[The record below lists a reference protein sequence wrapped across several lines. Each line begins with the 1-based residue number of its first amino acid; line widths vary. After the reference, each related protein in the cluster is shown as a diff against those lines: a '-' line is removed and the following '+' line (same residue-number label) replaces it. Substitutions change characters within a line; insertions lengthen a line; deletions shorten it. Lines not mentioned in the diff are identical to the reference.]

1 MAIAVDGA
9 TRLYFIVGDPIAQ
22 VKSPGG
28 MSAAF
33 AARGH
38 NALVVP
44 VHVTPRDLEAFVRNA
59 SLARNLDGIIVTV
72 PHKFACHALCAQT
85 TGRAKFLGA
94 VNIMRRLPG
103 GGWFGE
109 MLDGPGF
116 VGGVRSQGGEPSGAR
131 ALLIGAGGAGS
142 AIALELIEAGV
153 SELAVHDADPVRRD
167 ALIGRL
173 RTLGKAPVAAGSAN
187 PAGFDLI
194 AHATPAGMKTTD
206 PMPIDIAQL
215 SPDAFVGCVITAPDV
230 SPVAAAA
237 RAKGCRTSV
246 GGDMYRTE
254 QGLMLQFLLG
264 T

>member
-1 MAIAVDGA
+1 MSITVDGA

-22 VKSPGG
+22 VRSPGG

-59 SLARNLDGIIVTV
+59 SHARNLDGMIVTV
-72 PHKFACHALCAQT
+72 PHKFACHALCAQST
-85 TGRAKFLGA
+85 ARANFLGA
-94 VNIMRRLPG
+94 VNIMRRLPD
-103 GGWFGE
+103 GGWLGE

-116 VGGVRSQGGEPSGAR
+116 VGGVRSQGGEPRGAR

-142 AIALELIEAGV
+142 AIALELIESGV
-153 SELAVHDADPVRRD
+153 AELAVHDEDVARRG
-167 ALIGRL
+167 ALIARL
-173 RTLGKAPVAAGSAN
+173 RTLGKAPVIAGSAN
-187 PAGFDLI
+187 PAGFNLI
-194 AHATPAGMKTTD
+194 AHATPAGMKPTD

-215 SPDAFVGCVITAPDV
+215 SPDAFLGCVITAPAI
-230 SPVAAAA
+230 SPVVAAA

-246 GGDMYRTE
+246 GGDMYQAE
-254 QGLMLQFLLG
+254 QDIMLAFLLG